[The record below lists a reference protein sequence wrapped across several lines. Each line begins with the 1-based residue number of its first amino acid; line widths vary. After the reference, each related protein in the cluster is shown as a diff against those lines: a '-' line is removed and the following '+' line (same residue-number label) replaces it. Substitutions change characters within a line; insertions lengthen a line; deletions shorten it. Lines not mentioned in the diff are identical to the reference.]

1 MLEKVKSFIK
11 DERGAITIE
20 WVILVAGIV
29 VMAVFT
35 MSLFR
40 VDVDGVTFSDA
51 GNGQIETNAP
61 NVVSLMLVNTRDL
74 VNKWWAV
81 LADGGQP
88 G

>member
-40 VDVDGVTFSDA
+40 VDVDSVSFSL
-51 GNGQIETNAP
+51 GENGQIETNAP
-61 NVVSLMLVNTRDL
+61 NVVSLMLVNTRDM
-74 VNKWWAV
+74 VNKWWTVLTTGAV
-81 LADGGQP
+81 EG
-88 G
+88 